1 MFLVILVGLLMVM
14 LSLISGF
21 FMLWKIPVISRNNQ
35 KVTKQFPSISI
46 VIPVRD
52 EENNISTLLD
62 SLKMQSLQP
71 EQIIVVDDESSD
83 RTVEVASKY
92 DVQIKTKELDQKKLY
107 LTGKTAACYRGAKV
121 AKGDLL
127 IFIDADTYLNHENSL
142 QDIVIE
148 FEKCNFSGLFTLQP
162 YHYTVKFYEKLSA
175 PMNMIVAAGLNS
187 FTPLKRKLTAG
198 GAFGPF
204 LMCSAEEYRMTGG
217 HKKILDSH
225 LDNFMLAKL
234 YQAQSLPVYN
244 IGGKG
249 SVSFRMYPDGPKQW
263 LLGWSKSISSGSAHT
278 HPLVMSAIGTWI
290 SGGFILP
297 VLLGFAAYL
306 SAPVWTVILSCFYFF
321 YAAQFLWLARK
332 VGRFPVWLF
341 AIYPILLIAFV
352 IVFTWSSI
360 QVHLLHSVLW
370 RGRKINV

>member
-1 MFLVILVGLLMVM
+1 MFLVILVGLLIIM
-14 LSLISGF
+14 LSLVSGF
-21 FMLWKIPVISRNNQ
+21 FMLWKVPVISRNNQ
-35 KVTKQFPSISI
+35 KVMKQFPNISI

-71 EQIIVVDDESSD
+71 EQVIVVDDESSD
-83 RTVEVASKY
+83 RTVEVASEY
-92 DVQIKTKELDQKKLY
+92 DVQINTKEWDQKKLY
-107 LTGKTAACYRGAKV
+107 LIGKTAACYRGAKE

-127 IFIDADTYLNHENSL
+127 IFIDADTYFDHEDSL
-142 QDIVIE
+142 QDIIIE
-148 FEKCNFSGLFTLQP
+148 FEKYHFSGLFTLQP
-162 YHYTVKFYEKLSA
+162 YHHTVKFYEKLSA

-187 FTPLKRKLTAG
+187 FTPMKTKIKDG

-204 LMCSAEEYRMTGG
+204 LMCSAEEYRLTGG

-225 LDNFMLAKL
+225 LDNFMLTKL

-244 IGGKG
+244 VGGKG

-263 LLGWSKSISSGSAHT
+263 LLGWSKSIANGSAHT

-297 VLLGFAAYL
+297 GLIGLAAYL
-306 SAPVWTVILSCFYFF
+306 NAPVWTVILSAFYIF

-341 AIYPILLIAFV
+341 AIYPILLVAFV

-360 QVHLLHSVLW
+360 QVHILHSVLW
-370 RGRKINV
+370 RGRKISV